1 MLKFITD
8 NATTLLGI
16 FSLGFIG
23 VGISNGIAKLFMF
36 TLNSKVNKLIFK
48 FIPEGIAL
56 GDILKGEK
64 TNEERLYQAV
74 ITVENK
80 VLNALPNSL
89 RGLADKLID
98 SRQIAKE
105 IEREL
110 NKEKYRGLAKPTM
123 EQIK

>member
-8 NATTLLGI
+8 NVTTLLGI

-23 VGISNGIAKLFMF
+23 LGVSKGIAKLFMF

-64 TNEERLYQAV
+64 PNEERLYQAV

-80 VLNALPNSL
+80 VLNALPSSL

-110 NKEKYRGLAKPTM
+110 NKEKYMGLAKPTM
-123 EQIK
+123 E

>member
-8 NATTLLGI
+8 NATTLLSI
-16 FSLGFIG
+16 LSLGFIG
-23 VGISNGIAKLFMF
+23 LGISKGIAKLFMF
-36 TLNSKVNKLIFK
+36 VLNSKINKLIVK

-74 ITVENK
+74 VTVENK

-89 RGLADKLID
+89 KGIADKLID
-98 SRQIAKE
+98 SRQIARE

-110 NKEKYRGLAKPTM
+110 NKKKYEGLAKPTI
-123 EQIK
+123 E

>member
-23 VGISNGIAKLFMF
+23 VGISKGIAKLFIF
-36 TLNSKVNKLIFK
+36 LLNSKINKLILK

-64 TNEERLYQAV
+64 PNEERLYQAV
-74 ITVENK
+74 VTVENK
-80 VLNALPNSL
+80 VLNALPNVL
-89 RGLADKLID
+89 KGIADKLID
-98 SRQIAKE
+98 SRQIARE

-110 NKEKYRGLAKPTM
+110 NKKKYEGLAKPTI
-123 EQIK
+123 E

>member
-23 VGISNGIAKLFMF
+23 VGISKGIAKLFIF
-36 TLNSKVNKLIFK
+36 ALNSKINKLILK

-64 TNEERLYQAV
+64 PNEERLYQAV
-74 ITVENK
+74 VTVENK
-80 VLNALPNSL
+80 ILNALPNVL
-89 RGLADKLID
+89 KGIADKLID

-110 NKEKYRGLAKPTM
+110 NKKKYEGLAKPTI
-123 EQIK
+123 E

>member
-23 VGISNGIAKLFMF
+23 VGISKGIAKLFIF
-36 TLNSKVNKLIFK
+36 TLNSKINKLIIK

-74 ITVENK
+74 VTVENK
-80 VLNALPNSL
+80 VLNALPNAL
-89 RGLADKLID
+89 KGIADKLID

-110 NKEKYRGLAKPTM
+110 NKRKYRGLAKPTI
-123 EQIK
+123 E

>member
-23 VGISNGIAKLFMF
+23 IGISKGIAKLFMF
-36 TLNSKVNKLIFK
+36 ALNSKVNKLIVK

-105 IEREL
+105 IER
-110 NKEKYRGLAKPTM
+110 
-123 EQIK
+123 

>member
-1 MLKFITD
+1 MLKFITE

-23 VGISNGIAKLFMF
+23 VGISKGIAKLFIF
-36 TLNSKVNKLIFK
+36 ALNSKINKLILK

-64 TNEERLYQAV
+64 PNEERLYQAV
-74 ITVENK
+74 VTVENK
-80 VLNALPNSL
+80 VLNALPNAL
-89 RGLADKLID
+89 KGIADKLID
-98 SRQIAKE
+98 SKQIARE

-110 NKEKYRGLAKPTM
+110 NKKKYEGLAKPTI
-123 EQIK
+123 E

>member
-23 VGISNGIAKLFMF
+23 VGISKGIAKLFIF
-36 TLNSKVNKLIFK
+36 ALNSKINKLILK

-64 TNEERLYQAV
+64 PNEERLYQAV
-74 ITVENK
+74 VTVENK
-80 VLNALPNSL
+80 VLNALPNTL
-89 RGLADKLID
+89 KGIADKLID
-98 SRQIAKE
+98 SRQIARE

-110 NKEKYRGLAKPTM
+110 NKRKYKGLAKPTI
-123 EQIK
+123 E

>member
-23 VGISNGIAKLFMF
+23 VGVSKGIAKLFMF
-36 TLNSKVNKLIFK
+36 ALNSKVNKLIFK

-74 ITVENK
+74 VTVENK
-80 VLNALPNSL
+80 VLNALPSSL
-89 RGLADKLID
+89 RGLADKFID

-123 EQIK
+123 E

>member
-23 VGISNGIAKLFMF
+23 VGISKGIAKLFIF
-36 TLNSKVNKLIFK
+36 ALNSKINKLILK

-64 TNEERLYQAV
+64 PNEERLYQAV

-80 VLNALPNSL
+80 VLNALPNVL
-89 RGLADKLID
+89 KGIADKFID
-98 SRQIAKE
+98 SRQIARE

-110 NKEKYRGLAKPTM
+110 NKKKYEGLAKPTI
-123 EQIK
+123 E

>member
-1 MLKFITD
+1 MLLKIITD
-8 NATTLLGI
+8 NATTLFGI
-16 FSLGFIG
+16 LSLGFIG
-23 VGISNGIAKLFMF
+23 IGISKGIVKLFMF
-36 TLNSKVNKLIFK
+36 ILNSKVNKLIVK
-48 FIPEGIAL
+48 YIPEGIAL

-64 TNEERLYQAV
+64 PNEERLYQAV
-74 ITVENK
+74 VTVENK

-110 NKEKYRGLAKPTM
+110 NKEKYMGLAKPTM
-123 EQIK
+123 E

>member
-8 NATTLLGI
+8 NATTLLSI
-16 FSLGFIG
+16 LSLGFIG
-23 VGISNGIAKLFMF
+23 LVISKGIAKLFMF
-36 TLNSKVNKLIFK
+36 VLNSKVNKLIIK

-74 ITVENK
+74 VTVENK
-80 VLNALPNSL
+80 VLNALPNAL
-89 RGLADKLID
+89 KGIADKLID
-98 SRQIAKE
+98 SRQIARE

-110 NKEKYRGLAKPTM
+110 NKRKYRGLAKPTI
-123 EQIK
+123 E

>member
-23 VGISNGIAKLFMF
+23 VGISKGIAKLFIF
-36 TLNSKVNKLIFK
+36 TLKSKVNKLIFK

-64 TNEERLYQAV
+64 SNEERLYQAV

-80 VLNALPNSL
+80 VLNALPSSL

-123 EQIK
+123 E

>member
-8 NATTLLGI
+8 NVTTLLGI

-23 VGISNGIAKLFMF
+23 VGVSKGIAKLFMF
-36 TLNSKVNKLIFK
+36 ALNSKVNKLIFK

-56 GDILKGEK
+56 VDILKREK

-80 VLNALPNSL
+80 VLNALPTSL

-110 NKEKYRGLAKPTM
+110 NKEKYKGLAKPTM

>member
-23 VGISNGIAKLFMF
+23 VGVSKGIAKLFMF
-36 TLNSKVNKLIFK
+36 VLNSKVNKLIVK

-56 GDILKGEK
+56 GNILKGEK
-64 TNEERLYQAV
+64 PNEERLYQAV
-74 ITVENK
+74 LTVENK

-89 RGLADKLID
+89 KGLADKLID

-110 NKEKYRGLAKPTM
+110 NKKKYVGLAKPTI
-123 EQIK
+123 E